1 MNKFQSRPELQL
13 DIPGTVSPPADSLR
27 CSKFQCKKILRSSFQ
42 RFSVRC
48 ALLLALVVCLSSCDA
63 PTGESLEPT
72 LQTLNLQTLE
82 RGTAHVD
89 VSETLDGDPTEINI
103 TRLIIE
109 RGLSLHGFQ
118 LVPRAEAQFLVEGT
132 LTCDYFQDLTFEF
145 KEAKQHLEHQYN
157 GKFEGKLISVKDGR
171 LQELSFPQPLMNGR
185 TDLDMARR
193 DIRRRSA
200 TIISETMLRGPI
212 LGTPGIRGLLDAL
225 TDPLD
230 GRFYNQVMEEIAEH
244 RERAV
249 PYLIGALR
257 DDRAVRLEGAYPG
270 FPELEEGELKVYH
283 IVDKTLAMI
292 LDRDSGLDPISS
304 DDYIQR
310 VRTGWQWLWED
321 MQNIPDELRIR
332 KSKREEEG

>member
-1 MNKFQSRPELQL
+1 MNKFQTRTELQVE
-13 DIPGTVSPPADSLR
+13 IPGTLSQPGDSLR
-27 CSKFQCKKILRSSFQ
+27 RSKLQRSELQRSRIQC
-42 RFSVRC
+42 FSMRC
-48 ALLLALVVCLSSCDA
+48 AFLLGLLVCLSSCDA
-63 PTGESLEPT
+63 PQEKSLEPT
-72 LQTLNLQTLE
+72 LPTLK
-82 RGTAHVD
+82 RGTAHVE
-89 VSETLDGDPTEINI
+89 VSETLDGDLTEINI
-103 TRLIIE
+103 TRLILE

-145 KEAKQHLEHQYN
+145 KEAKQHLEHQYH
-157 GKFEGKLISVKDGR
+157 GKFDGKLTSVSDGR
-171 LQELSFPQPLMNGR
+171 VQELSFPQPLMNGR
-185 TDLDMARR
+185 TDLAMARR

-212 LGTPGIRGLLDAL
+212 LGAPEIRGLLDAL

-230 GRFYNQVMEEIAEH
+230 GRFYNQLMEEIVEH
-244 RERAV
+244 GERAV
-249 PYLIGALR
+249 PYLIEALR

-270 FPELEEGELKVYH
+270 FPDLEEGELKVYH

>member
-1 MNKFQSRPELQL
+1 MNRLQSRTELQL

-27 CSKFQCKKILRSSFQ
+27 CSKIQCTKILSSSVQ
-42 RFSVRC
+42 RLSIHC

-63 PTGESLEPT
+63 PPQKSLEPT
-72 LQTLNLQTLE
+72 LQPLK

-118 LVPRAEAQFLVEGT
+118 LVPRADAQFLVEGT

-145 KEAKQHLEHQYN
+145 KEAKQHLEHQYH
-157 GKFEGKLISVKDGR
+157 GKFEGKLTSVKDGR

-185 TDLDMARR
+185 TDLAMARR

-230 GRFYNQVMEEIAEH
+230 GRFYNQLMEEIAEH

-249 PYLIGALR
+249 PYLLEALR

-321 MQNIPDELRIR
+321 MQNIPDDLRILR
-332 KSKREEEG
+332 SAREEEG